1 MNYKKDFPIFKN
13 IPQLV
18 YLDSAA
24 TSQKPQ
30 SVIDAIVEF
39 YTNYNSNIHR
49 GLYPIAENASAKVEE
64 VREKVRGFINAKD
77 SREIIFTKGTTEGIN
92 GVMYTWGQQNIQA
105 GDVIVTTIMDHH
117 ANFVPWQQLALQKKA
132 VFKVVSITNEGKLDE
147 QDLLEKT
154 KDAKIFVLPYVSNVL
169 GSINW
174 VSKFVAQIRESN
186 PGIRILV
193 DAAQAVS
200 FKPVNVS
207 ELDCDFLVFSGH
219 KIFAETGIGVLF
231 VKKEV
236 LEEMPPFLFGGDM
249 IREVRVDKTTFAD
262 SPGKYEG
269 GTVNISGIISL
280 GAAIDYIQT
289 IGMKNIND
297 HETNLALL
305 CVKQLKNIP
314 GVEVF
319 GPAEM
324 IARSNIISFVMENI
338 HPHDIAQ
345 IVADENICIR
355 AGHHCTMPLHN
366 FLGINASARVSFSLY
381 NTEEDIEK
389 FILSIKKAKKIFTK
403 K

>member
-1 MNYKKDFPIFKN
+1 MNYKNDFPIFKN
-13 IPQLV
+13 VPGLV

-39 YTNYNSNIHR
+39 YSNYNSNIHR
-49 GLYPIAENASAKVEE
+49 GLYPIAEKASGKIEE
-64 VREKVRGFINAKD
+64 VREKVRGFINSKD
-77 SREIIFTKGTTEGIN
+77 SKEIIFTKGTTESIN
-92 GVMYTWGQQNIQA
+92 VVMYSWGQKNIKK
-105 GDVIVTTIMDHH
+105 GDSIVATIMDHH

-132 VFKVVSITNEGKLDE
+132 EFKVVAITKEGKLDE

-174 VSKFVAQIRESN
+174 VSKFVAKIREGN

-200 FKPVNVS
+200 FKSVNVC

-219 KIFAETGIGVLF
+219 KMFAETGIGVLF
-231 VKKEV
+231 AKKEV

-249 IREVRVDKTTFAD
+249 IRSVTVEKTTFAD

-269 GTVNISGIISL
+269 GTPHISGIMSL
-280 GAAIDYIQT
+280 GAAIDYIES
-289 IGMKNIND
+289 IGIKNIKE
-297 HETNLALL
+297 HERELADL
-305 CVKQLKNIP
+305 CIEELKKIS

-319 GPAEM
+319 GPIERSG
-324 IARSNIISFVMENI
+324 RSNIVSFIIDGV
-338 HPHDIAQ
+338 HPHDMAQ
-345 IVADENICIR
+345 VLADENICIR
-355 AGHHCTMPLHN
+355 AGHHCTMPLHT

-381 NTEEDIEK
+381 NNEEDIEK
-389 FILSIKKAKKIFTK
+389 FILGVKKAKKLFTK